1 MHIAQCRGGKTMAY
15 NKTKYNNEYNK
26 TNYERLNILV
36 KKGMKEYIGLR
47 AKETFG
53 SINQYVNALIQ
64 MDLEKTYTQSTTSP
78 NEQFIL
84 DQYKYGTEEAR
95 KIIFDAAIK
104 ADKLNYEAGKEQL
117 FNKVVNMHDNN
128 GIINM

>member
-1 MHIAQCRGGKTMAY
+1 MPY

-26 TNYERLNILV
+26 ANYERLNILV

-64 MDLEKTYTQSTTSP
+64 MDLEKTYTQSPSP
-78 NEQFIL
+78 NEQFIIN
-84 DQYKYGTEEAR
+84 QYKYGTEEAR
-95 KIIFDAAIK
+95 KIILDAAVK
-104 ADKLNYEAGKEQL
+104 ADELNHKAGKEQL

>member
-1 MHIAQCRGGKTMAY
+1 MAY

-64 MDLEKTYTQSTTSP
+64 MDLEKTCTQSTTSP

-95 KIIFDAAIK
+95 KIIFDAAVK